1 MGKQLLGCLR
11 LHVIDVYAT
20 VDLIYDVLS
29 PAHVWIRRPYEIFR
43 LVYDRFFFSCFEIF
57 GINAIFV
64 ILQAVLIR
72 RCALRLLHD
81 PFFKLGRAL
90 HCFHRLVNSDILPNA
105 IHIWKDTVSIGHKF
119 HHFPRFQIKTPP
131 AVLLTDTCLLAILR
145 HRIGFFCHYEI
156 SLSKRKSIQAAPAFL
171 VFIFRFP
178 TCKDSKRAAGDR
190 TRNKCR
196 CSIIVIVDH
205 SIEIAPILCQRG
217 NISEISRTGGII
229 VLAARLI
236 AGIIGRSR
244 HRIVGLN
251 CF

>member
-1 MGKQLLGCLR
+1 MCKQLLGCLR
-11 LHVIDVYAT
+11 LHVIDVHT
-20 VDLIYDVLS
+20 PVNLIHDVLS
-29 PAHVWIRRPYEIFR
+29 PAHVWVRRPYEIFR

-72 RCALRLLHD
+72 RCALRLLRE
-81 PFFKLGRAL
+81 PVFQLRRAL
-90 HCFHRLVNSDILPNA
+90 HCFHRLVNSDILPNT

-145 HRIGFFCHYEI
+145 HRIGFFCHYKI

-178 TCKDSKRAAGDR
+178 ACEDLKRTSGDR
-190 TRNKCR
+190 PRDER
-196 CSIIVIVDH
+196 RSGIVVVIDH
-205 SIEIAPILCQRG
+205 GIEIAPILCQRG
-217 NISEISRTGGII
+217 NFSEISRTGCII
-229 VLAARLI
+229 MFTACLI